1 MHTSIARTVALLAT
15 LVTATALPGCAKK
28 DDGVASAQTKP
39 ADQPKPAEPAGA
51 AAPADKAPAAASA
64 PAKPK
69 GLPVK
74 AQAVKVAKVDSEVS
88 AVGTLIAAEAVVLRP
103 EIAGRIIELNF
114 QEGQAV
120 QKGAKLVTFDP
131 SEYQAKLAGSIAE
144 SRTETQRYDRAKEML
159 EQKFISQ
166 EALDVARGN
175 MDRALARKR
184 QDEVQ
189 LSKAVIS
196 APFSGI
202 VGLRLV
208 SPGAYIKAGEDI
220 ARLENISSLKLDF
233 RVPEVYL
240 SKIRPKQDLSIRLDA
255 YPNDVFPGR
264 IYALEPSVDEKTRT
278 VVVRAQIPNQH
289 GKLRPGMF
297 ARVNVL
303 LGTRP
308 DAILVPEQ
316 AIWPQGRDAFVYK
329 VVDGKATLTKIELGV
344 RRPGEVEVVM
354 GLTPN
359 DMVVT
364 DGQMKLK
371 DGAPV
376 MVLPAPP
383 PPPAAAAGGVAP
395 KPGG

>member
-1 MHTSIARTVALLAT
+1 M
-15 LVTATALPGCAKK
+15 
-28 DDGVASAQTKP
+28 
-39 ADQPKPAEPAGA
+39 
-51 AAPADKAPAAASA
+51 
-64 PAKPK
+64 

-74 AQAVKVAKVDSEVS
+74 AQPVKVAKVDSEVS
-88 AVGTLIAAEAVVLRP
+88 AVGTLIAFESVVLRP

-131 SEYQAKLAGSIAE
+131 SEYQAQLAGSAAE
-144 SRTETQRYDRAKEML
+144 ARTEAQRYQRSKELL
-159 EQKFISQ
+159 EQKFVSQ
-166 EALDVARGN
+166 DAVDVARGN
-175 MDRALARKR
+175 MERAAAKHR
-184 QDEVQ
+184 QDEVL
-189 LSKAVIS
+189 LSKTMIN

-208 SPGAYIKAGEDI
+208 SPGAYVKAGEDI

-240 SKIRPKQDLSIRLDA
+240 SQIGPKQDLTIRVDA
-255 YPNDVFPGR
+255 YPNDTFTGR
-264 IYALEPSVDEKTRT
+264 IYALEPSVDDKTRT

-308 DAILVPEQ
+308 NAILVPEQ
-316 AIWPQGRDAFVYK
+316 AIWPQGRDPFVFK
-329 VVDGKATLTKIELGV
+329 VVDGKVALTKVELGV
-344 RRPGEVEVVM
+344 RRPGEVEVVK
-354 GLTPN
+354 GLGPT
-359 DMVVT
+359 DMIVT

-376 MVLPAPP
+376 TVLPPP
-383 PPPAAAAGGVAP
+383 PPPAATANGTPPKAGG
-395 KPGG
+395 

>member
-1 MHTSIARTVALLAT
+1 MQTLTVRNVALLVA
-15 LVTATALPGCAKK
+15 VVIAAGMAGCGKK
-28 DDGVASAQTKP
+28 DEGSSAAQTKP
-39 ADQPKPAEPAGA
+39 AEPGKAGATA
-51 AAPADKAPAAASA
+51 AAPP
-64 PAKPK
+64 KPM

-74 AQAVKVAKVDSEVS
+74 AQPVKVAKVDSEVT
-88 AVGTLIAAEAVVLRP
+88 AVGTLIASEAVVLRP

-131 SEYQAKLAGSIAE
+131 SEYQAQVAGSSAE
-144 SRTETQRYDRAKEML
+144 ARTESQRYDRAKEML

-175 MDRALARKR
+175 MERAQARRR
-184 QDEVQ
+184 QDEVL

-208 SPGAYIKAGEDI
+208 SPGAYVKAGEDI

-240 SKIRPKQDLSIRLDA
+240 SKIRPKQDLTIRVDA
-255 YPNDVFPGR
+255 YPTDFFPGR

-289 GKLRPGMF
+289 AKLRPGMF

-303 LGTRP
+303 LETRS

-316 AIWPQGRDAFVYK
+316 AIWPQGRDPYVYK
-329 VVDGKATLTKIELGV
+329 VTDGKAILTKVELGV
-344 RRPGEVEVVM
+344 RRPGEVEILK
-354 GLTPN
+354 GLTPT

-371 DGAPV
+371 DGTPV
-376 MVLPAPP
+376 MVLAPP
-383 PPPAAAAGGVAP
+383 PPTPAAAVNGAAP

>member
-1 MHTSIARTVALLAT
+1 MARNVALLAT
-15 LVTATALPGCAKK
+15 LVFAAGLAGCGKKDGAATAAP
-28 DDGVASAQTKP
+28 TN
-39 ADQPKPAEPAGA
+39 AEPAKPA
-51 AAPADKAPAAASA
+51 ANAAPAAGAA
-64 PAKPK
+64 PAKPM

-74 AQAVKVAKVDSEVS
+74 AQPVKVGKVDSEVS
-88 AVGTLIAAEAVVLRP
+88 AVGTLIASESVVLRP
-103 EIAGRIIELNF
+103 EIAGRIDELNF

-131 SEYQAKLAGSIAE
+131 SEYQANLAGSSAE
-144 SRTETQRYDRAKEML
+144 ARTETQRYERAKEML

-184 QDEVQ
+184 RDEVQ
-189 LSKAVIS
+189 LSKAILI

-208 SPGAYIKAGEDI
+208 SPGAYVKAGEDI

-240 SKIRPKQDLSIRLDA
+240 SQIKPKQDLSIKVDA
-255 YPNDVFPGR
+255 YPNEVFSGR

-278 VVVRAQIPNQH
+278 VVVRAQIPNQQA
-289 GKLRPGMF
+289 KLRPGMF

-303 LGTRP
+303 LQTRP

-316 AIWPQGRDAFVYK
+316 AIWPQGRDPFVFK
-329 VVDGKATLTKIELGV
+329 VADGKALLTKVELGV
-344 RRPGEVEVVM
+344 RRPGEVEIVK
-354 GLTPN
+354 GLAPT
-359 DMVVT
+359 DTVVT

-376 MVLPAPP
+376 VVMAPP
-383 PPPAAAAGGVAP
+383 PPAPAAAAGVAP
-395 KPGG
+395 SKPGG

>member
-1 MHTSIARTVALLAT
+1 MARNVALLAT
-15 LVTATALPGCAKK
+15 LVFAAGLAGCGKKDGAATAAP
-28 DDGVASAQTKP
+28 TKP
-39 ADQPKPAEPAGA
+39 GEQSKPAAGA
-51 AAPADKAPAAASA
+51 APAAGTA
-64 PAKPK
+64 PAKPM

-74 AQAVKVAKVDSEVS
+74 AQPVTVAKVDSEVT
-88 AVGTLIAAEAVVLRP
+88 AVGTLIASEAVVLRP

-120 QKGAKLVTFDP
+120 AKGAKLVTFDP
-131 SEYQAKLAGSIAE
+131 SEYQAKLAGSVAE
-144 SRTETQRYDRAKEML
+144 SKTETQRYERAKEML
-159 EQKFISQ
+159 DQKFISQ

-208 SPGAYIKAGEDI
+208 SPGAYVKAGEDI

-240 SKIRPKQDLSIRLDA
+240 SKIRPKQDLTIRVDSYPADA
-255 YPNDVFPGR
+255 FPGK

-289 GKLRPGMF
+289 AKLRPGMF

-303 LGTRP
+303 LETRSA
-308 DAILVPEQ
+308 AILVPEQ
-316 AIWPQGRDAFVYK
+316 AIWPQGHDAFVFK
-329 VVDGKATLTKIELGV
+329 VADGKAMLTKVELGV
-344 RRPGEVEVVM
+344 RRPGEVEVVK
-354 GLTPN
+354 GLTPT

-376 MVLPAPP
+376 MVLPPP
-383 PPPAAAAGGVAP
+383 PAPAAAANGAAP

>member
-1 MHTSIARTVALLAT
+1 MAAAIA
-15 LVTATALPGCAKK
+15 GCGKK
-28 DDGVASAQTKP
+28 DEGASAAQTKP
-39 ADQPKPAEPAGA
+39 AEPGKAGA
-51 AAPADKAPAAASA
+51 PAPAAAAA
-64 PAKPK
+64 PPKPM

-74 AQAVKVAKVDSEVS
+74 AQTVTVAKVDSEVT
-88 AVGTLIAAEAVVLRP
+88 AVGTLIASEAVVLRP

-131 SEYQAKLAGSIAE
+131 SEYQAQVAGSSAE
-144 SRTETQRYDRAKEML
+144 ARTETQRYERAKEML

-175 MDRALARKR
+175 MDGANARKR

-189 LSKAVIS
+189 LSKSMIS

-240 SKIRPKQDLSIRLDA
+240 SKIRPKQDLSIRVDA
-255 YPNDVFPGR
+255 YPSDVFPGR

-278 VVVRAQIPNQH
+278 VVVRAEIPNQH
-289 GKLRPGMF
+289 AKLRPGMF

-303 LGTRP
+303 LERDPTRSWCP
-308 DAILVPEQ
+308 SRPS
-316 AIWPQGRDAFVYK
+316 GRRV
-329 VVDGKATLTKIELGV
+329 ATPTSTRWSMA
-344 RRPGEVEVVM
+344 RRC
-354 GLTPN
+354 
-359 DMVVT
+359 
-364 DGQMKLK
+364 
-371 DGAPV
+371 
-376 MVLPAPP
+376 
-383 PPPAAAAGGVAP
+383 
-395 KPGG
+395 

>member
-1 MHTSIARTVALLAT
+1 MTRNVALLAT
-15 LVTATALPGCAKK
+15 LVFAAGLAGCGKK
-28 DDGVASAQTKP
+28 DGAADAAPTKP
-39 ADQPKPAEPAGA
+39 AEQGKPAAGAAPAAA
-51 AAPADKAPAAASA
+51 AAPA
-64 PAKPK
+64 KPM

-74 AQAVKVAKVDSEVS
+74 AQPVKVAKVDSEVT
-88 AVGTLIAAEAVVLRP
+88 AVGTLIASEAVVLRP

-131 SEYQAKLAGSIAE
+131 SEYQAQVAGSSAE
-144 SRTETQRYDRAKEML
+144 ARTESQRYERAKEML

-175 MDRALARKR
+175 MERAQARRR
-184 QDEVQ
+184 QDEVL

-208 SPGAYIKAGEDI
+208 SPGAYVKAGEDI

-240 SKIRPKQDLSIRLDA
+240 SKIRPKQDLTIRVDA
-255 YPNDVFPGR
+255 YPADSFPGR

-278 VVVRAQIPNQH
+278 VVVRAQIPNQQA
-289 GKLRPGMF
+289 KLRPGMF

-303 LGTRP
+303 LETRS

-316 AIWPQGRDAFVYK
+316 AIWPQGRDPFVYK
-329 VVDGKATLTKIELGV
+329 VVDGAAKLTKVELGV
-344 RRPGEVEVVM
+344 RHPGEVEVLK
-354 GLTPN
+354 GLSAT

-376 MVLPAPP
+376 TVLAPP
-383 PPPAAAAGGVAP
+383 PAPATAVNGPAP

>member
-1 MHTSIARTVALLAT
+1 LVIAGAIS
-15 LVTATALPGCAKK
+15 GCGKK
-28 DDGVASAQTKP
+28 DDGAANAAQNKPTDTKP
-39 ADQPKPAEPAGA
+39 VAGPPAGGAAPAA
-51 AAPADKAPAAASA
+51 AAPA
-64 PAKPK
+64 KPM

-74 AQAVKVAKVDSEVS
+74 AQPVKVAKVDSEVS
-88 AVGTLIAAEAVVLRP
+88 AVGTLIAFESVVLRP

-131 SEYQAKLAGSIAE
+131 SEYQAQLAGSSAE
-144 SRTETQRYDRAKEML
+144 ARTEAQRYQRSKELL
-159 EQKFISQ
+159 EQKFVSQ
-166 EALDVARGN
+166 DAVDVARGN
-175 MDRALARKR
+175 MERAAAKQR
-184 QDEVQ
+184 QDQVL
-189 LSKAVIS
+189 LSKTVIS

-208 SPGAYIKAGEDI
+208 SPGAYVKVGEDI

-240 SKIRPKQDLSIRLDA
+240 SQIGPKQDLTIRVDA
-255 YPNDVFPGR
+255 YPNDTFTGR
-264 IYALEPSVDEKTRT
+264 IYALEPSVDDKTRT
-278 VVVRAQIPNQH
+278 VVVRAQIPNPKA
-289 GKLRPGMF
+289 KLRPGMF

-308 DAILVPEQ
+308 NAILVPEQ
-316 AIWPQGRDAFVYK
+316 AIWPQGRDPFVFK
-329 VVDGKATLTKIELGV
+329 VVEGKVVLTKVELGV
-344 RRPGEVEVVM
+344 RRPGEVEVLK
-354 GLTPN
+354 GLGPT
-359 DMVVT
+359 DMIVT

-376 MVLPAPP
+376 TVLPPP
-383 PPPAAAAGGVAP
+383 PPPAPAAAASGAAP